1 MESNQPAESGQCYQ
15 FPVTTLLRLTGA
27 DRQKWLHNFCTAD
40 IKGLEP
46 GQGCEAFILNV
57 KGKTIAHAI
66 ILMSKFDLTLI
77 VIGEPEINLVDHFN
91 KYIISEDVQYE
102 DIGDNHR
109 LWYGNGNKLNLMFD
123 KSLKDAPLFHHALVR
138 DRSVAIRTRISG
150 KPDWLLLVAVTE
162 DLTQWYSGI
171 APIDDAGFDGLRF
184 QGRWPITGKDVTLDR
199 LPQEFCRDETAIS
212 FEKGCYLGQET
223 VARIDAIGHVN
234 YFVVQVKFAQDVQ
247 SQGFEL
253 MKGEKSVGWVTS
265 LAGAGGLGFVRRA
278 HAKSGESFD
287 SDFGPVV
294 VV

>member
-1 MESNQPAESGQCYQ
+1 MESNKPTESGHCYQ
-15 FPVTTLLRLTGA
+15 FQTTTLLRLTGA

-40 IKGLEP
+40 IKAMEP

-57 KGKTIAHAI
+57 KGKTIAHVVV
-66 ILMSKFDLTLI
+66 LMSKFDLTII
-77 VIGEPEINLVDHFN
+77 VIGEPEIKLTDHFD
-91 KYIISEDVQYE
+91 KYIISEDVHYE
-102 DIGDNHR
+102 DIGENHR
-109 LWYGNGNKLNLMFD
+109 LWYGVGDKLNLMFE
-123 KSLKDAPLFHHALVR
+123 KSLKDAPLYKHALVR
-138 DRSVAIRTRISG
+138 DRSVAVATKISG
-150 KPDWLLLVAVTE
+150 KRDWLLLVTVTE
-162 DLTQWYSGI
+162 DLTQWYGGVN
-171 APIDDAGFDGLRF
+171 ALDDDGFDALRF
-184 QGRWPITGKDVTLDR
+184 KGRWPITGKDVTLER

-234 YFVVQVKFAQDVQ
+234 YFVVQVKFSQDVK

-253 MKGEKSVGWVTS
+253 VREEKAVGWVTS
-265 LAGAGGLGFVRRA
+265 LAGSGGLGFVRRA